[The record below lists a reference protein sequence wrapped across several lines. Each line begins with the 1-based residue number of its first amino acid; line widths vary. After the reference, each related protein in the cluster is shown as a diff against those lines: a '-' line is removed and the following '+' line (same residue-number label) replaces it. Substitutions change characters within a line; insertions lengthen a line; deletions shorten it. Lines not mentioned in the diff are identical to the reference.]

1 MEAHH
6 KYSMF
11 VIHSLT
17 CLSSAVIALDNVGK
31 SADEIFAELKSDKY
45 ELPKSVQQDD
55 ERLMQF
61 ITTLI
66 NDNHT

>member
-1 MEAHH
+1 
-6 KYSMF
+6 MF

-17 CLSSAVIALDNVGK
+17 CLSSAIIALDNVGK